1 MTDQDARF
9 LVNFLNRPS
18 SKKNVFFLHSIFQKA
33 LLFFTSHLRG
43 PSNQPYRCRSRC
55 FTQSQ
60 RSINQSSAVLYFRT
74 RARRLKR
81 NQNVCEQ
88 TKFSAKLS
96 FRYQRSNLQVDD
108 AVIPQATK
116 IEFSLRQGQY
126 ERQYEGGCIF
136 FYLLAVLQYLVV
148 SQFIQ
153 AQLNFLMLSNSELC
167 QLCHWEALFI

>member
-33 LLFFTSHLRG
+33 LFFFPSHLRG

-60 RSINQSSAVLYFRT
+60 RSLNQSSAVLYFRT
-74 RARRLKR
+74 RARLKR

-108 AVIPQATK
+108 AVTPQATK
-116 IEFSLRQGQY
+116 IEFSQRQGQY
-126 ERQYEGGCIF
+126 EGRVHFLLPFSC
-136 FYLLAVLQYLVV
+136 LAVLSRFVVYPSTVELPNVEQLRVVPTLPLGSAIYLRVY
-148 SQFIQ
+148 
-153 AQLNFLMLSNSELC
+153 
-167 QLCHWEALFI
+167 